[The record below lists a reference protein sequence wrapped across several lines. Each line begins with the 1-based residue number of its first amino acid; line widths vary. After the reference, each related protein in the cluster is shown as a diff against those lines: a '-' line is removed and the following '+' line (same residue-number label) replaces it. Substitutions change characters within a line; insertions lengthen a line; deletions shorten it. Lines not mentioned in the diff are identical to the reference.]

1 MNTRAATRKRAADWH
16 WADVKAALEKRG
28 HTLIGLAEMH
38 GYAPTSLAVVK
49 GKSWPDA
56 EKIIAD
62 AIGVDASEIWPSRYR

>member
-28 HTLIGLAEMH
+28 LTLTELAEMH
-38 GYAPTSLAVVK
+38 GYATSSFTVVK
-49 GKSWPDA
+49 GKAWPAA

-62 AIGVDASEIWPSRYR
+62 AIGVDVSEIWPSRYR